1 MGTALYIALE
11 KSLPGVD
18 TLIDGKMLNKAEK
31 LLAEVSQR
39 LGVRPLMDFFSTSS
53 DEIANLLGEEG
64 AGVDIPATQWF
75 SAEEGLKTVD
85 ALLGAVDDSQEFRAA
100 KDDLLGCQRVLMEA
114 RKHGVRW
121 RLAID
126 F

>member
-18 TLIDGKMLNKAEK
+18 TLIDGKVLNKAEK

-64 AGVDIPATQWF
+64 AGVDIPATQ
-75 SAEEGLKTVD
+75 
-85 ALLGAVDDSQEFRAA
+85 
-100 KDDLLGCQRVLMEA
+100 
-114 RKHGVRW
+114 
-121 RLAID
+121 
-126 F
+126 